1 MRSLRAPRRPCGRLS
16 VHTSPM
22 AAYSRS
28 WRRITGSGTAT
39 RIVID
44 RGVRYATKRDREFG
58 LYWGLKPT
66 IESVVVWGEKPYAPE
81 PLSCRPFYP
90 RARRHRSTRIER
102 STPVGKDPFVGGCRI
117 SRGAVRAV

>member
-1 MRSLRAPRRPCGRLS
+1 M
-16 VHTSPM
+16 
-22 AAYSRS
+22 
-28 WRRITGSGTAT
+28 
-39 RIVID
+39 D

-102 STPVGKDPFVGGCRI
+102 STLVEKDPFVEKRHN
-117 SRGAVRAV
+117 RWDRLAGASACPLPIVLGYVAVGSGAQGVVPEHVVF